1 LARNPYSE
9 GVQLDDL
16 QGLMAGLASVYGTD
30 PRPAQLEEM
39 IRKARI
45 LEGN

>member
-1 LARNPYSE
+1 
-9 GVQLDDL
+9 
-16 QGLMAGLASVYGTD
+16 LASVYGTD

-45 LEGN
+45 LDGN